1 MIEISIFLKAC
12 LLGLIEGLTEFIPV
26 SSTAHLVLF
35 SYLIEFD
42 SVKNN
47 VFEIAIQGGAILAI
61 CVTYRQRIIQTLL
74 QINQKKSQK
83 FSLNILVAFL
93 PSVVFGILFHEHIK
107 SYFFSNFSIAI
118 ALIIGGIIMIIV
130 ERVDRIS
137 NITNIDKIC
146 YRNSL
151 IIGLCQCL
159 AMIPGVSRSG
169 ATIIGGMLFG
179 LDRKTATE
187 FSFFLAIPT
196 ITSACL
202 YDVYKNYSQLSFSDI
217 ELILVG
223 CIMSFISA
231 LLVIKWFIKFVSR
244 YSFIGFG
251 FYRII
256 LGLLVLLFLN

>member
-1 MIEISIFLKAC
+1 MIEISILLKAC

-42 SVKNN
+42 SIKNN
-47 VFEIAIQGGAILAI
+47 VFEIAIQAGAILAI
-61 CVTYRQRIIQTLL
+61 CIIFRQRIIQTTL

-83 FSLNILVAFL
+83 FSLNILLAFL
-93 PSVVFGILFHEHIK
+93 PSVLFGILFHEYIK

-130 ERVDRIS
+130 ERVDRIN

-146 YRNSL
+146 YQNSL
-151 IIGLCQCL
+151 IIGLCQTL

-217 ELILVG
+217 ELILIG
-223 CIMSFISA
+223 SIISFISA
-231 LLVIKWFIKFVSR
+231 LLVIKWFMKFVSR

-256 LGLLVLLFLN
+256 LGILVLLFLN

>member
-61 CVTYRQRIIQTLL
+61 CVTFRQRIIQTLL

>member
-1 MIEISIFLKAC
+1 MIEISVFLKVC

-47 VFEIAIQGGAILAI
+47 VFEIAIQAGAILAI
-61 CVTYRQRIIQTLL
+61 CTTFRQRIIQTML
-74 QINQKKSQK
+74 QIKQKKSQK

-107 SYFFSNFSIAI
+107 SYFFSNLSIAI

-130 ERVDRIS
+130 ERVDRVS
-137 NITNIDKIC
+137 NINNIDKIG
-146 YRNSL
+146 YKNSF

-196 ITSACL
+196 ITCACL

-223 CIMSFISA
+223 CFISFISA
-231 LLVIKWFIKFVSR
+231 ILVIKWFIKFVSR

-256 LGLLVLLFLN
+256 LGSLVLLFLI

>member
-26 SSTAHLVLF
+26 SSTAHLVIF

>member
-26 SSTAHLVLF
+26 SSTAHLVIF

-61 CVTYRQRIIQTLL
+61 CVAFRQRIIQTLL

-83 FSLNILVAFL
+83 FSLNILIAFL
-93 PSVVFGILFHEHIK
+93 PSVFFGILFHEHIK

-130 ERVDRIS
+130 ERVDRVS

-146 YRNSL
+146 HRNSL

-169 ATIIGGMLFG
+169 ATIIGAMLFG

-223 CIMSFISA
+223 CIISFISA

>member
-61 CVTYRQRIIQTLL
+61 CVTFRQRIIQTLL

-151 IIGLCQCL
+151 IIGLGQCL

-223 CIMSFISA
+223 CIIYFISA

>member
-1 MIEISIFLKAC
+1 
-12 LLGLIEGLTEFIPV
+12 
-26 SSTAHLVLF
+26 
-35 SYLIEFD
+35 
-42 SVKNN
+42 
-47 VFEIAIQGGAILAI
+47 
-61 CVTYRQRIIQTLL
+61 
-74 QINQKKSQK
+74 
-83 FSLNILVAFL
+83 
-93 PSVVFGILFHEHIK
+93 
-107 SYFFSNFSIAI
+107 
-118 ALIIGGIIMIIV
+118 
-130 ERVDRIS
+130 
-137 NITNIDKIC
+137 
-146 YRNSL
+146 
-151 IIGLCQCL
+151 
-159 AMIPGVSRSG
+159 
-169 ATIIGGMLFG
+169 MLFG

-223 CIMSFISA
+223 CIISFISA